1 MKRSNSSQRGLG
13 LGRKARNAARLLRNR
28 LAMTS
33 GEDAALSQIADVTRH
48 VESFAAHTGKDPA
61 LSTVLEIGFGARPRR
76 AFLLSGFF
84 ERVYAIDL
92 DAPVLSLRDAA
103 RTWRKNGMER
113 ALKSAARHMLFDAR
127 DWPRFHETAKTA
139 LPNYAPDKVQFA
151 VGSAG
156 EQSVWNEIPPID
168 FAFSSDVF
176 EHIEPGDLD
185 RMLGLLRTNLA
196 SDGLVVTLPMVFT
209 GILGGHDPAW
219 TRWTA
224 DRMPADQ
231 AWRHLTD
238 PEFAPDTYLN
248 RLSRAQFAD
257 AFQQAG
263 FEILKDHALL
273 GRLGERHLTAEKRTA
288 LPLQDD
294 YELFSN
300 RVEFHLA

>member
-1 MKRSNSSQRGLG
+1 
-13 LGRKARNAARLLRNR
+13 
-28 LAMTS
+28 MTS
-33 GEDAALSQIADVTRH
+33 GADAALAQIADVTRH
-48 VESFAAHTGKDPA
+48 VETFTARTGKDPA
-61 LSTVLEIGFGARPRR
+61 RSTVLEIGFGARPRR

-84 ERVYAIDL
+84 ERVYAVDL
-92 DAPVLSLRDAA
+92 DAPVLSFRDAA
-103 RTWRKNGMER
+103 STWRKNGMER
-113 ALKSAARHMLFDAR
+113 AIKSAARHILFDAR
-127 DWPRFHETAKTA
+127 DWPRFHAAAKAA
-139 LPNYAPDKVQFA
+139 LPAYDPGKVQFA

-156 EQSVWNEIPPID
+156 DPGVWDGIPPID

-176 EHIEPGDLD
+176 EHIEPDDLD

-196 SDGLVVTLPMVFT
+196 PGGLVVTLPMVFT

-231 AWRHLTD
+231 AWSHLTD
-238 PEFAPDTYLN
+238 PGRAPDTYLN
-248 RLSRAQFAD
+248 RLSRAQFAG

-263 FEILKDHALL
+263 FEILQDHAVL
-273 GRLGERHLTAEKRTA
+273 GRLGERHLTAEKRAA
-288 LPLQDD
+288 LPLQND